1 MSLVAAGAL
10 LVATGSAVALM
21 GGALMTGGALV
32 GVLDAE
38 EPEPQLASSRAVMQN
53 ITHKET

>member
-1 MSLVAAGAL
+1 MLLVAAGAL
-10 LVATGSAVALM
+10 LVAFGAAV
-21 GGALMTGGALV
+21 GCGVGALMTGGALV